1 MTAAAYAVVDYETEE
16 VVISQARKQSFGTE
30 RLTASKEPTK
40 AVEQHIA
47 IEAVEEIGMQPHTT
61 YMSTQAPTDLLDAKL
76 QVIETRMDA
85 RIQRIEDK
93 MDAFV
98 EANKETQV
106 SVKSLKLTIVVTAI
120 STVLAIVLGVA
131 AFNSTVLSNMV
142 AAFESG
148 KNTSAAQAQVQQQLR
163 DTQALLESIKQQQ
176 STPSK

>member
-1 MTAAAYAVVDYETEE
+1 MRLPENAGFLEVDEALRPFMLGGQRFST
-16 VVISQARKQSFGTE
+16 SGGLGKAPAR
-30 RLTASKEPTK
+30 
-40 AVEQHIA
+40 
-47 IEAVEEIGMQPHTT
+47 PHTDN
-61 YMSTQAPTDLLDAKL
+61 MSTSMNTELLDAKL

-98 EANKETQV
+98 EANKETQA
-106 SVKSLKLTIVVTAI
+106 SVKGLKLTLIVTAI

-148 KNTSAAQAQVQQQLR
+148 KNTSAAQVQVQQQLR
-163 DTQALLESIKQQQ
+163 DTQALLDSIKQKQ